1 VRVASLAMVT
11 VAVAVGC
18 LAGCERA
25 ATDDGPV
32 DARAA
37 MGQWVRCAFDG
48 VGEAPTAG
56 RLEGAMRQALRRDR
70 AQWVLRAGRC
80 EDALSVR
87 AQTPA
92 CLVGL
97 RTRWAEMLPVVQRG
111 SDDAIETDVA
121 VRRVGE
127 AWSAARRGCP

>member
-1 VRVASLAMVT
+1 MRVAVR
-11 VAVAVGC
+11 AVAVIATAGW
-18 LAGCERA
+18 LVGCERA
-25 ATDDGPV
+25 AVEDGPV

-48 VGEAPTAG
+48 VGDAPAAG
-56 RLEGAMRQALRRDR
+56 SLEGAMRQALRRDR

-87 AQTPA
+87 GQTPA

-97 RTRWAEMLPVVQRG
+97 RTRWAEMLPVVQRA

>member
-1 VRVASLAMVT
+1 MRVAALA
-11 VAVAVGC
+11 AVWW

-25 ATDDGPV
+25 PTYDGPV

-48 VGEAPTAG
+48 VGEEPTAG

-87 AQTPA
+87 GQTPA
-92 CLVGL
+92 CLMGL
-97 RTRWAEMLPVVQRG
+97 RSRWAEMLPVVQRG
-111 SDDAIETDVA
+111 HDDAIETDVA